1 MADTMNNSMR
11 GVTETGM
18 EHHAMADADGNQAM
32 GGKYFYEPMAL
43 VYEGLGGEVLYETR
57 GLELVQNLQTG
68 EILGV
73 KAEDPVPDLNWSS
86 GFYIC
91 ATRKSCELKEGMS
104 PVTH

>member
-32 GGKYFYEPMAL
+32 GGKYFYEPMAS

-73 KAEDPVPDLNWSS
+73 KAEDPNGSIM
-86 GFYIC
+86 YIKARRGVILAC
-91 ATRKSCELKEGMS
+91 GGYEANHE
-104 PVTH
+104 